1 MLISKRLHHYVRV
14 EYLNGDGEMIGFNAV
29 ILVAEDNDELKK
41 LIEFATKQARRIP
54 DCEDVRVIFI
64 GSENPDVDTNEM
76 KELCFGA
83 SLLILVDLMDK

>member
-1 MLISKRLHHYVRV
+1 MLISKRSHHYVRV
-14 EYLNGDGEMIGFNAV
+14 EYLNGDGEMIGFNACT
-29 ILVAEDNDELKK
+29 LRADDNNEPKR